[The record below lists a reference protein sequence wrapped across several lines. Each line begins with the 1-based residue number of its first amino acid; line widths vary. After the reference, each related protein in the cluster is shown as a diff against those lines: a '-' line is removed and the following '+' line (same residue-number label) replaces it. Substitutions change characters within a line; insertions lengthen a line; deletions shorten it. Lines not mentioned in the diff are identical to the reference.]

1 MSFLKK
7 VMLVASLFF
16 MSGVANAINSNVG
29 SMNYN
34 VGSMGNPDAKL
45 NVVNFADSATQD
57 LSLSA
62 GFFADN
68 YSFELS
74 QDSMF
79 SQLLDVTY
87 GGFDGLFG
95 FQLLN
100 DLGGIIGQ
108 GVTNSLG
115 QVEMGYSFLAA
126 GDYVTRVFGQANN
139 PAAGYVLSMSTS
151 AVSPIP
157 EASTLAMM
165 LGGLGLVGFMARRRK
180 VA

>member
-29 SMNYN
+29 SMSYN

-57 LSLSA
+57 LLLG
-62 GFFADN
+62 GFFVDN

-139 PAAGYVLSMSTS
+139 PAAAGYALSMSTS
-151 AVSPIP
+151 AVSPVP
-157 EASTLAMM
+157 EASTLAML